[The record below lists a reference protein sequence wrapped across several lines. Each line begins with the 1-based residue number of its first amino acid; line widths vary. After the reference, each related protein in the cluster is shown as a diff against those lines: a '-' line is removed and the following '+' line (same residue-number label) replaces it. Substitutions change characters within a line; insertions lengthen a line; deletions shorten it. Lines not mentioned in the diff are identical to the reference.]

1 MAEPEAVQKAV
12 VRVLAAVPLAE
23 PEGLKVLEEAVQR
36 VAVRVLA
43 VVQLATA
50 ALEEVPLA
58 EPEGLKVLEEAVQ
71 KAAVR
76 VLAEEEVA
84 LLEVP
89 VALRAVLK
97 PTAPA
102 AYKHKKARADTMDLS
117 DINRNTNY

>member
-1 MAEPEAVQKAV
+1 MEEPEAAQK
-12 VRVLAAVPLAE
+12 AAVPVLKEAAVPSEE
-23 PEGLKVLEEAVQR
+23 PE
-36 VAVRVLA
+36 
-43 VVQLATA
+43 
-50 ALEEVPLA
+50 VP
-58 EPEGLKVLEEAVQ
+58 EAVQ